1 MGDKQPPVGH
11 YIDKDGYRWLTMQQ
25 GHPLAGGSGG
35 LAEHRKVLYEKIG
48 PGEHSCHWCGK
59 SLGWGTIHGII
70 ADHLDGDI
78 LNNDPN
84 NLVASCFSCNML
96 RAIGRLRIDNRC
108 SNGHDLAIDG
118 SLGLDGYV
126 KCRGC
131 ARNRMRRFRERKRHG
146 REESQCADVTVG

>member
-59 SLGWGTIHGII
+59 SLGWGQFMASSLTISMVTFSITTRII
-70 ADHLDGDI
+70 WLRLAF
-78 LNNDPN
+78 
-84 NLVASCFSCNML
+84 LVTC
-96 RAIGRLRIDNRC
+96 
-108 SNGHDLAIDG
+108 
-118 SLGLDGYV
+118 
-126 KCRGC
+126 
-131 ARNRMRRFRERKRHG
+131 
-146 REESQCADVTVG
+146 